1 MNALIQ
7 SPIDRLEE
15 ALLARPQ
22 ANIVTQHAFLP
33 GIYERT
39 IIIPPWTVLTGAAH
53 RTAYHVR
60 LDLGKIAVNTEEG
73 IRLLSAPYAFAAPAG
88 ARRVGRVLE
97 EEVIWVD
104 VYDNPDDCVDLTVLE
119 TRLYVI
125 PDCGLGETRRLA
137 CIDRDR
143 ADYAVFLTQ
152 YGLDQPAMDR
162 IVHHDDLIQMPYGY
176 EVEVR
181 ASVLHGQGLFALTT
195 FEAQELICPGRIDGH
210 RTPAGRYIN
219 HSPHPNAIGRLVGDD
234 IAAFALRPIA
244 AGDEILIDYRQSMRL
259 QGVSCLVG

>member
-1 MNALIQ
+1 MNALVH

-22 ANIVTQHAFLP
+22 ANIVTHHAFYP

-39 IIIPPWTVLTGAAH
+39 IVIPPWTVLTGAAH

-60 LDLGKIAVNTEEG
+60 LERGKIAVNTEEG
-73 IRLLSAPYAFAAPAG
+73 IRLRCAPHAFAAPAG

-97 EEVIWVD
+97 EEVVWVD
-104 VYDNPDDCVDLTVLE
+104 VYDNPDDCTDLPTLE
-119 TRLYVI
+119 SRLYVI

-137 CIDRDR
+137 CIERDR
-143 ADYAVFLTQ
+143 ADYAVFLVE
-152 YGLDQPAMDR
+152 YGLDQSVMDQ
-162 IVHHDDLIQMPYGY
+162 IVHHDDLIPMPRGY

-181 ASVLHGQGLFALTT
+181 SSALHGQGLFALTS
-195 FEAQELICPGRIDGH
+195 FEAQELICPGRINGQ

-219 HSPHPNAIGRLVGDD
+219 HSPLPNAMGRLVGDD
-234 IAAFALRPIA
+234 IAAFALLPIQ
-244 AGDEILIDYRQSMRL
+244 AGEEILIDYRQSMRL
-259 QGVSCLVG
+259 QGVSCPAG